1 MVNLGAQFLVKPI
14 NHPSFLEGR
23 TGSILI
29 GDREV
34 GVIGEVHP
42 QVIEN
47 WKLENPIAAMELD
60 LDQLFEIRYGKA
72 GEAPEQPTSERA
84 N

>member
-1 MVNLGAQFLVKPI
+1 MMNLDLQFSLRPLS
-14 NHPSFLEGR
+14 HPSFLEGR

-29 GDREV
+29 GDREA

-47 WKLENPIAAMELD
+47 WRLENPIAAMEID
-60 LDQLFEIRYGKA
+60 LDILFEMQSGKA
-72 GEAPEQPTSERA
+72 GEAPKQPTSERA